1 MIRIATVDDHPIF
14 LDGLQRI
21 LKRMGTVEVVA
32 QGTCADE
39 AIQIAREVRP
49 DVMLLDI
56 TMPGGGLRAA
66 AHILADAPHSKI
78 ILLTASDEEE
88 QLSEAIALGVKG
100 YVLKAGAV
108 NELQSAITSV
118 EGGGT
123 YVSVEFAARVVMAM
137 ARKPPQQK
145 IDKADFTPSER
156 RILDLLILGLSN
168 KQIAEQLN
176 LAVPT
181 VKNALSASFSKLK
194 VRTRLQA
201 LIAWR
206 KA

>member
-1 MIRIATVDDHPIF
+1 
-14 LDGLQRI
+14 
-21 LKRMGTVEVVA
+21 VA

-108 NELQSAITSV
+108 NESV
-118 EGGGT
+118 APIP
-123 YVSVEFAARVVMAM
+123 SVIMVDINCFEAQDR
-137 ARKPPQQK
+137 P
-145 IDKADFTPSER
+145 
-156 RILDLLILGLSN
+156 
-168 KQIAEQLN
+168 
-176 LAVPT
+176 
-181 VKNALSASFSKLK
+181 
-194 VRTRLQA
+194 
-201 LIAWR
+201 
-206 KA
+206 